1 MSRRRSICRPHRLLT
16 TIASINIRKKSI
28 VKSFVQ
34 TIGGSILEAA
44 YNLFRVENTL
54 LHFHARGGVEG
65 VVGESD
71 EELVA
76 TSVN

>member
-1 MSRRRSICRPHRLLT
+1 M
-16 TIASINIRKKSI
+16 
-28 VKSFVQ
+28 KSFVQ

-54 LHFHARGGVEG
+54 LHFHACGGVEG